1 MNEKVTLQKQSM
13 KKKQKKSFVF
23 LGSSFVITMA
33 IVIQTMAYCVKQK
46 SKELTLR
53 CRKMRLEVVIFKN
66 FPARGLSGGVPPHP
80 PVTA

>member
-53 CRKMRLEVVIFKN
+53 CQEIAFGGRDFQK
-66 FPARGLSGGVPPHP
+66 FPRQGP
-80 PVTA
+80 